1 MKTSES
7 FIPIYYRLADDIKQQ
22 IISGQLKPGDT
33 VPTELQL
40 CNQYGI
46 SRMTVRQGIKLLT
59 EEGLVESF
67 RGKGS
72 FVTSPK
78 FNELMI
84 ELPDSKFNT
93 LKEADMHLLSV
104 DVISADSNVS
114 SALKLRIGSKVI
126 RLCKL
131 YFSNEQPI
139 ALDTRYIIYHK
150 GQPVVENEIH
160 YAAFPKFLTNH
171 TGFVAIRNQVT
182 FSAILINNEVSKI
195 LETTEGKPG
204 FKIEQLVF
212 GAKDQPLGW
221 SIIICNGE
229 KYSLNGFTKTFFQ

>member
-22 IISGQLKPGDT
+22 IISGQLKPGDST
-33 VPTELQL
+33 PTESQL

-46 SRMTVRQGIKLLT
+46 SRMTVRQGLKLLA

-72 FVTSPK
+72 FVTYPK
-78 FNELMI
+78 FNELLI
-84 ELPDSKFNT
+84 ELPDSQFNN
-93 LKEADMHLLSV
+93 LKEANMRLLGV
-104 DVISADSNVS
+104 DVVLADRHIA

-126 RLCKL
+126 RLRKL
-131 YFSNEQPI
+131 YLSSDEPI
-139 ALDTRYIIYHK
+139 ALDTRYIIYRK
-150 GQPVVENEIH
+150 GQPVIENEIH
-160 YAAFPKFLTNH
+160 YAAFPKFVTSH
-171 TGFVAIRNQVT
+171 TGFVSIRNQVT
-182 FSAILINNEVSKI
+182 FSAILIDNEVSKI
-195 LETTEGKPG
+195 LETTESKPG
-204 FKIEQLVF
+204 LKIEQLVF

-229 KYSLNGFTKTFFQ
+229 KYSLNGSTKTYIE